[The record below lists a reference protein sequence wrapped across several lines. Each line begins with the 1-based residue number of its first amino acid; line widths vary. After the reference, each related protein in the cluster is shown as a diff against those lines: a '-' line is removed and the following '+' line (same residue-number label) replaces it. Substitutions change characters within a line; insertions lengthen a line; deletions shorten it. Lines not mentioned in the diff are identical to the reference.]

1 MAVARDERIRKHA
14 SDMPPSWMTLY
25 ELTKLDDAV
34 NAFVADR
41 SEAGRSSPP
50 GRHDPGCAMSGP
62 HPPRH
67 AQSSATLHA
76 LAGLK
81 NRRGRPV
88 YQGSDPCAAYV
99 KLKVASTGRNR
110 PLAHPNPAIQPM
122 FESSPHAGNLLCH
135 TVFPSQCQP
144 IVGSLKQTF
153 YCFILAGQRKPRD
166 GHREMKF
173 AAMRLGC
180 FLSRQ

>member
-1 MAVARDERIRKHA
+1 MNEFGSMLQGVRR
-14 SDMPPSWMTLY
+14 
-25 ELTKLDDAV
+25 
-34 NAFVADR
+34 
-41 SEAGRSSPP
+41 
-50 GRHDPGCAMSGP
+50 GP
-62 HPPRH
+62 F
-67 AQSSATLHA
+67 
-76 LAGLK
+76 
-81 NRRGRPV
+81 RGRPQQPARPPRSRMRHV
-88 YQGSDPCAAYV
+88 GATPTTPRAILGDAARPSGTEKPSGSPGLSGQRSCAAYV